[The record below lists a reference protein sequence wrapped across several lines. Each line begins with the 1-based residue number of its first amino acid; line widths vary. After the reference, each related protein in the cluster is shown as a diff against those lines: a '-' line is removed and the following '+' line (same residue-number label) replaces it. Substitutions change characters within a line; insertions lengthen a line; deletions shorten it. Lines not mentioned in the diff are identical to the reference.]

1 MSAASRRA
9 SVSPPPNE
17 AVSCGGCRGEPPPPV
32 LGAALNPSTH
42 PGDLGGGHDTFAMS
56 DPTLGTPT
64 SACPQHL
71 GEVGTMVAPLSPPS
85 CPQSL
90 WGRVGPSGARSCS
103 GDARG
108 GVGGG
113 MAEPPV
119 LLRQAWGRGALAW
132 GGPSGPCPPPPPPPG
147 NFSHNLGPELVT
159 LEGSSQLCAQPAG
172 AGSGPGCQGPGSLM
186 SSCPRRVPPPPRH
199 FTEPWGDICRC
210 VSPAGCWGPD
220 PGGC

>member
-1 MSAASRRA
+1 MLG
-9 SVSPPPNE
+9 PPPPDPTCPSWPLRTPPWGRRE
-17 AVSCGGCRGEPPPPV
+17 WGAPSLCRGFWGGLRTPPEKWGGGGGGRGLCHRLGVTLGERCLPPCLSFPSAKRGRELWGVQRGAPPPV

-132 GGPSGPCPPPPPPPG
+132 GGPSGPCPPPPRAI
-147 NFSHNLGPELVT
+147 LAT
-159 LEGSSQLCAQPAG
+159 
-172 AGSGPGCQGPGSLM
+172 
-186 SSCPRRVPPPPRH
+186 
-199 FTEPWGDICRC
+199 I
-210 VSPAGCWGPD
+210 
-220 PGGC
+220 